1 MGTLIFDIIVD
12 ILVSDALKA
21 VLSFV
26 FVYFYLRIMIGSW
39 FLATV
44 GMLEIFLSLPLAWY
58 FFSNV
63 LGIKYFSTLNV
74 LCLFIVAAIGADDIF
89 VFMDAYRQSA
99 QKEELLESMETRMSW
114 VYRRS
119 GNAML
124 ITSTTTCFAFLCT
137 ILSPIAGTR
146 SFGIFAALVIFFD
159 YILVMTLFCTAVVIF
174 HDRLEAELGWCCS
187 CFCCVKNDPNPTQ
200 IALSKMNNG
209 ERPPENRI
217 SFFFREKFAPF
228 ILLPR
233 NRLLIF
239 VPMLSWLILTSWYT
253 SKLSPTQTAEQALS
267 KDHPLQRGATILN
280 EKFPKVQQDRGTY
293 IHFIWG
299 LKDVNR
305 NGVSQLFDPTFVG
318 TPSFSNQFDFSEK
331 CQEKMLATCDSMKT
345 NDKFKTLIKTQKDGL
360 RNVQC
365 FVEDLGAFNALGSLT
380 NCGAVKSGDWKNQT
394 WTVAEDNVHSTTKSI
409 TSQKSCS
416 SSDTTV
422 GNTYKDSL
430 GWDGETLRYVGISIE
445 SSVLDPY
452 STLPEEK
459 VREHY
464 DSFIQ
469 IAQDLDSEMEYAC
482 SSKVLVTDLDQKFIF
497 MNNQKIYRTSAV
509 SGSMIGV
516 LIAFIVLLV
525 STRKFHIAFFATVSI
540 FSVLLSVIGSTTMMG
555 WTLGTNEAILI
566 SILAGFSVD
575 YVVHLAHAYVHAN
588 GSTEKRITE
597 AFGDMG
603 ISVFSGMLTSV
614 VASIPLFMCTLVFF
628 AKFGIFLCFTIMF
641 SWIFANFGF
650 MSLLGQAKIRIRNK
664 KG

>member
-394 WTVAEDNVHSTTKSI
+394 WTVAEDNIHSTTKSI